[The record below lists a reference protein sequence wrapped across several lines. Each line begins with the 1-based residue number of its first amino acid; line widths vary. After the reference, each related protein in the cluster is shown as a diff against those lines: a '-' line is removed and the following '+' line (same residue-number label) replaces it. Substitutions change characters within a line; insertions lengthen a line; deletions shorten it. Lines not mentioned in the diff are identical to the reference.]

1 MTGAITNDPF
11 SRIMSDIKEIIKAE
25 AERLGFCL
33 CGFTTADP
41 SEDFPRYI
49 KWIREDALGTM
60 AYLKR
65 EDTLAKRADPRLL
78 LPDAQSICVLAVPMA
93 LFPHR
98 SAFSIASYAHYA
110 DYHDTILPM
119 AEELVNNFRSYLS
132 DCSKEP
138 EHHTAHLIPDTRHLT
153 PDFSYR
159 ICIDSSPILER
170 SLAVRAGLGW
180 VGKSSMLINRKYGS
194 AFFLCEILLSLPI
207 EPDKPYVQDGC
218 GSCTRCIDACPNHC
232 IDPLTRTIRADRCA
246 AYLTIEHKGDFSP
259 EQSALVGTHLFG
271 CDECLLV
278 SPWNRRAPSASLLP
292 LTEALPEESD
302 ENLTA
307 EEFKIKFH
315 NSPVLRT
322 KIKGLQRNIAAV
334 RKNLGKGEGNN
345 PERKIV

>member
-1 MTGAITNDPF
+1 
-11 SRIMSDIKEIIKAE
+11 MSEIKEVIKAE

-41 SEDFPRYI
+41 PDDFSRYLQ
-49 KWIREDALGTM
+49 WIREGSLGTM

-93 LFPHR
+93 LFPQE
-98 SAFSIASYAHYA
+98 SAFSVASYAHYK

-119 AEELVNNFRSYLS
+119 ADDLVKKIRSYLS
-132 DCSKEP
+132 ELTKEDGHQLP
-138 EHHTAHLIPDTRHLT
+138 LLT

-159 ICIDSSPILER
+159 ICIDSAPILER

-207 EPDKPYVQDGC
+207 EPDEPYALDGC
-218 GSCTRCIDACPNHC
+218 GSCTHCVEDCPNQC
-232 IDPLTRTIRADRCA
+232 IDPVTRTIQADRCA

-259 EQSALVGTHLFG
+259 EQAALVGTHLFG
-271 CDECLLV
+271 CDECLRAC
-278 SPWNRRAPSASLLP
+278 PWNHRTPSASPLP
-292 LTEALPEESD
+292 HASAIPEESD

-307 EEFKIKFH
+307 EEFKAKFH
-315 NSPVLRT
+315 DSPVLRT

-334 RKNLGKGEGNN
+334 RKNLEKGE
-345 PERKIV
+345 E